1 MNINWFSGRR
11 IGVDLASSTEIGLC
25 RELERAGNNV
35 HLISPG
41 MKNSEGITKHTVVEQ
56 SRFPGLQT
64 ISLGRKIKKLIL
76 EENEYITRADV
87 CIVDWRLVPSLWKC
101 LKKMGATWFII
112 DRGPPVYSGFLT
124 ELQKI
129 QWKKAWKL
137 ANEHANAG
145 FVVSRKHEEFVRKR
159 VETELQIID
168 LPAGIDISHF
178 ESGSK
183 IPGDELVLIYSGRI
197 DSNRGISQM
206 LKLRDYSEKI
216 GKGISIRIMGEGN
229 EVEEIRRVS
238 EIDKSVV
245 FLGKLG
251 RKDVVKELEKSHV
264 GILPMPETPVWRTS
278 SPLKLVEYIAAGLLV
293 IGPKHS
299 GNSTTGDHN
308 WELLSEDDE
317 WVEECCD
324 MINSVLSRN
333 KWGDYSMEARGF
345 AKSHEWSKIAKK
357 MEEAIINSL
366 GS

>member
-1 MNINWFSGRR
+1 VNINWFSARR

-25 RELERAGNNV
+25 RGLERAGNNV

-56 SRFPGLQT
+56 SRFRGLQT
-64 ISLGRKIKKLIL
+64 ISLGREINKLII
-76 EENEYITRADV
+76 EEDECITRADV
-87 CIVDWRLVPSLWKC
+87 CIVDWRLVPSLWKG
-101 LKKMGATWFII
+101 LKKMGDNWFII

-129 QWKKAWKL
+129 QWKRAWKL
-137 ANEHANAG
+137 ANEYAKAG

-178 ESGSK
+178 KGESK

-197 DSNRGISQM
+197 DANRGISQM
-206 LKLRDYSEKI
+206 LKLRNYSEKI
-216 GKGISIRIMGEGN
+216 GKVISIRIMGEGN
-229 EVEEIRRVS
+229 DVEEIRRVS
-238 EIDKSVV
+238 EIDNSVV
-245 FLGKLG
+245 YLGKLS
-251 RKDVVKELEKSHV
+251 REDVVKELEKSHV

-299 GNSTTGDHN
+299 GNSITGNHN
-308 WELLSEDDE
+308 WELLSENDE

-366 GS
+366 ES

>member
-1 MNINWFSGRR
+1 MNINWLSARR

-25 RELERAGNNV
+25 RELEKAGNSV

-41 MKNSEGITKHTVVEQ
+41 MKNSEGITKHTVVRQ

-64 ISLGRKIKKLIL
+64 ISLGRKINKLIL
-76 EENEYITRADV
+76 KENEYFTQADV
-87 CIVDWRLVPSLWKC
+87 CIVDWRLVPSLWKS
-101 LKKMGATWFII
+101 LKKIGVAWFVI
-112 DRGPPVYSGFLT
+112 DRGPPAYSGFLAG
-124 ELQKI
+124 LQKI
-129 QWKKAWKL
+129 QWKEAWKL
-137 ANEHANAG
+137 ANEHAKAG

-159 VETELQIID
+159 VEIGMQIID

-178 ESGSK
+178 EIGSK
-183 IPGDELVLIYSGRI
+183 IPGDKLVMVYSGRI

-206 LKLRDYSEKI
+206 LKLRNYSEKI
-216 GKGISIRIMGEGN
+216 GKDISIRIMGEGN
-229 EVEEIRRVS
+229 GVEEIRRVS

-245 FLGKLG
+245 FLGKLS

-293 IGPKHS
+293 IGPYHS
-299 GNSTTGDHN
+299 GNSTPGDHN
-308 WELLSEDDE
+308 WELLSKDDDWAED
-317 WVEECCD
+317 CSD

-333 KWGDYSMEARGF
+333 KWEDYSMESRSL
-345 AKSHEWSKIAKK
+345 AKSYEWNKIAKK

-366 GS
+366 ES